1 MCKVNSELVSQ
12 WLTEI
17 RVLDGGFGTESQKLS
32 NLQIDGHLAWSSR
45 LLMDDPE
52 LVVKIHKS
60 FLRAGCDVIS
70 TNTYQAAPSTLGK
83 ALGISIGEAKNLMHT
98 AVHLA
103 QRAREEENNSVTAS
117 EFQRKLPVLIAG
129 SLGPYGACAADG
141 SEYTG
146 SYANEVS
153 FNELVEFHLSRAKI
167 LLESGVDFIAWETV
181 PLLKEV
187 SSICEVMRRL
197 PSAYCWISVS
207 SPDGEKTSGGD
218 LLASVACEVA
228 KCEQVFGVGVNCN
241 IPHDCIGK
249 GLANLNSQTCKESE
263 NTSSKLILFY
273 ANDGQLWIP
282 NDGDKKRGHF
292 VNYSQYN
299 HDSWFQNTIQWAKR
313 RETSDD
319 EHLHYS
325 VNDKPPLAQWVGG
338 CCNVRPEC
346 IRRLAKWMKPDEFI
360 S

>member
-1 MCKVNSELVSQ
+1 MYKANSELVSQ

-32 NLQIDGHLAWSSR
+32 NLQIRGHLAWSSR

-70 TNTYQAAPSTLGK
+70 TNTYQAAPSTLMK
-83 ALGISIGEAKNLMHT
+83 AFGINDGEAKDLMRT
-98 AVHLA
+98 AVNLA
-103 QRAREEENNSVTAS
+103 QRAREEENNSDNAS

-129 SLGPYGACAADG
+129 SLGPYGACIADG

-146 SYANEVS
+146 SYANNVS
-153 FNELVEFHLSRAKI
+153 FTELVEFHLSRAQI
-167 LLESGVDFIAWETV
+167 LLESGADFIAWETI

-187 SSICEVMRRL
+187 SSICEVMRKL

-207 SPDGEKTSGGD
+207 SPDGKETSGGD
-218 LLASVACEVA
+218 LLASVAREVA

-249 GLANLNSQTCKESE
+249 GIANLNSE
-263 NTSSKLILFY
+263 NTSSKLLLFY
-273 ANDGQLWIP
+273 ANDGRLCIP
-282 NDGDKKRGHF
+282 NDDDKKQDQFG
-292 VNYSQYN
+292 NYSQYN
-299 HDSWFQNTIQWAKR
+299 HESWFQSTIKWAKR
-313 RETSDD
+313 REISDD

-325 VNDKPPLAQWVGG
+325 VNYKPPLAQWVGG
-338 CCNVRPEC
+338 CCNVGPEC
-346 IRRLAKWMKPDEFI
+346 IRQLAKWMKPDEFI
-360 S
+360 C